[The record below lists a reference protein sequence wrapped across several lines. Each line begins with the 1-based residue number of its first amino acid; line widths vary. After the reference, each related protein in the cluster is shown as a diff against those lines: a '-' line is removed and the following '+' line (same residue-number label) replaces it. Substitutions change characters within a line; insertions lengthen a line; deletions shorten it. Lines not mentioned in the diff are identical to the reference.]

1 MRSKSMNRILKM
13 ALKGVASIV
22 LGAASVYLGKQVFK

>member
-1 MRSKSMNRILKM
+1 MNRILKM

-22 LGAASVYLGKQVFK
+22 LGAASVYLGKQAFK